1 MRRCASCHREYLPSS
16 RHLRCPSC
24 RSRIACSCGRPK
36 QVKSATCWACREH
49 GREFNGNWRGG
60 RTKHKAGYVM
70 VRLPEHPRAR
80 THGYVFEHILVMEAF
95 LDRHLMPDENVHH
108 RNGLRADNRIENLEL
123 WVRPQPNGI
132 RAVDAV
138 RWARM
143 ILARY
148 EDLAPPPTTLT
159 LEA

>member
-1 MRRCASCHREYLPSS
+1 
-16 RHLRCPSC
+16 
-24 RSRIACSCGRPK
+24 
-36 QVKSATCWACREH
+36 
-49 GREFNGNWRGG
+49 
-60 RTKHKAGYVM
+60 
-70 VRLPEHPRAR
+70 
-80 THGYVFEHILVMEAF
+80 MEAF

-123 WVRPQPNGI
+123 WVRPQPNGN
-132 RAVDAV
+132 RALDAV

-159 LEA
+159 REA

>member
-1 MRRCASCHREYLPSS
+1 MPFLPLARCVQLRSTETDQV
-16 RHLRCPSC
+16 RHMLDLQRA
-24 RSRIACSCGRPK
+24 RSRA
-36 QVKSATCWACREH
+36 QRELE
-49 GREFNGNWRGG
+49 GRENQ
-60 RTKHKAGYVM
+60 AQS
-70 VRLPEHPRAR
+70 RLRDGPATRAPRAR

-132 RAVDAV
+132 RALDAV

-159 LEA
+159 REA

>member
-1 MRRCASCHREYLPSS
+1 MPFLPLAQCVQ
-16 RHLRCPSC
+16 LRSTET
-24 RSRIACSCGRPK
+24 A
-36 QVKSATCWACREH
+36 KSATCWTCREH
-49 GREFNGNWRGG
+49 GAELNGNWRGG
-60 RTKHKAGYVM
+60 RTRHKAGYVM

-80 THGYVFEHILVMEAF
+80 THGYVFEHILAMEAF

-123 WVRPQPNGI
+123 WVRPQPNPF
-132 RAVDAV
+132 RALDGV

-148 EDLAPPPTTLT
+148 EDLAPPQTTLAR
-159 LEA
+159 EA

>member
-1 MRRCASCHREYLPSS
+1 
-16 RHLRCPSC
+16 
-24 RSRIACSCGRPK
+24 
-36 QVKSATCWACREH
+36 
-49 GREFNGNWRGG
+49 
-60 RTKHKAGYVM
+60 M

-108 RNGLRADNRIENLEL
+108 RNGLQADNRIENLEL

-159 LEA
+159 LEG